1 MNIEREVKNMKELK
15 ENELFEVSAEKLSD
29 NDVMESDWIK
39 FFKDYEEAKAYANKL
54 HNNLKFYG
62 WSVVIDLVELNDD
75 PTDNFDNELLDRVLE
90 IRSDQ

>member
-1 MNIEREVKNMKELK
+1 MKELK

-29 NDVMESDWIK
+29 DVMESDWIK
-39 FFKDYEEAKAYANKL
+39 FFKDYDEAKAYANKL

-75 PTDNFDNELLDRVLE
+75 PTDLYENELLDRVLE
-90 IRSDQ
+90 IRSEQ

>member
-1 MNIEREVKNMKELK
+1 MKELK

-29 NDVMESDWIK
+29 DVMESDWIK
-39 FFKDYEEAKAYANKL
+39 FFKDYDEAKAYANKL

>member
-1 MNIEREVKNMKELK
+1 MKELK

-29 NDVMESDWIK
+29 DVMESDWIK
-39 FFKDYEEAKAYANKL
+39 FFKDYDEAKAYANKL

-75 PTDNFDNELLDRVLE
+75 PTDLYENELLDRVLE